1 MFLELGKVEEL
12 AEENVVE
19 FDWLVRLLIELIEAT
34 FDWISRNHEIWM
46 TNKEDTTV
54 DESDR
59 LTQVKDSVSTYKSV
73 FKHDFINFCFDNS
86 LRLTCNLWLKSQGVE
101 DT

>member
-19 FDWLVRLLIELIEAT
+19 FDLLVMLLKELIET
-34 FDWISRNHEIWM
+34 IFDWISRNYEIWI
-46 TNKEDTTV
+46 TNKEDTTF

-59 LTQVKDSVSTYKSV
+59 LIQVKDFVSTYKSV
-73 FKHDFINFCFDNS
+73 FKHDLVNFCFHNS
-86 LRLTCNLWLKSQGVE
+86 LRLTYNLWLKSQGME
-101 DT
+101 DI